1 MKNVTSKTKTLL
13 INNFS
18 KLNQGK
24 DSEGEVY
31 TSTIYNM
38 DNRKL
43 KLAGN
48 LGLKTLTMP
57 KYSDLSLGE
66 FELAYDN
73 LGLSSFDKVM
83 YFKQYFSTSGDT
95 THRLLIHG
103 NDNKIYLNE
112 MFCGVKSFSWA
123 FDLSFT
129 KPPEVLAYK
138 KNGLDAIIMSGGGK
152 SVVWA
157 TNQSPREIEGVP
169 DITSMCIYNEVLYCT
184 IVGENFKIWY
194 TTNLDPESIGTE
206 SSSTKF
212 IMLGDERGACRKVIT
227 FKENIYVF
235 RDYGISKLNVYA
247 KSEPTYSQIY
257 LSDSIIYSNT
267 VTVCGDMVLFM
278 TRDGLYRFNG
288 VNVTKISAFDNLISS
303 KVNNNAV
310 ATVLQNKY
318 YLALRVDFNDGR
330 QILCENE
337 NNYKNNALIVLD
349 LEDYSFQIMRG
360 VDIRNLLALKADVVE
375 KVVAV
380 FNSKDKNKI
389 AEITNDGKYFGATLP
404 KFYSSNYIMQNDLSK
419 VTIRNVDVDAS
430 ENTEVKIV
438 TDLGSK
444 TFTTYKNGINK
455 FQTILPC
462 CKFKIE
468 ISSSQNLPYINLI
481 KLKYVVHE

>member
-1 MKNVTSKTKTLL
+1 MKDITSKTKTLL
-13 INNFS
+13 INDFS
-18 KLNQGK
+18 KLNCGK
-24 DSEGEVY
+24 DNSNEIY

-38 DNRKL
+38 DNRKSNL
-43 KLAGN
+43 VGN
-48 LGLKTLTMP
+48 LGLKTLTVP
-57 KYSDLSLGE
+57 KYNDLSLGE
-66 FELAYDN
+66 FELKYDN
-73 LGLSSFDKVM
+73 LGLTSFDKVM
-83 YFKQYFSTSGDT
+83 YFKQYFATSGDT

-112 MFCGVKSFSWA
+112 MFCGVKTFSWA
-123 FDLSFT
+123 FDLTFT
-129 KPPEVLAYK
+129 KSPEVLAYK
-138 KNGLDAIIMSGGGK
+138 KNELDAIIMSGGGK

-157 TNQSPREIEGVP
+157 TNQTPREITGVP

-212 IMLGDERGACRKVIT
+212 ITLGDERGACRKVIT

-288 VNVTKISAFDNLISS
+288 VNVTKISVLDNLISS

-318 YLALRVDFNDGR
+318 YLALKIDFNDG
-330 QILCENE
+330 QQVLCESE
-337 NNYKNNALIVLD
+337 EDFKNNALIVLD
-349 LEDYSFQIMRG
+349 LEDYSFQVMRG
-360 VDIRNLLALKADVVE
+360 VDIRSMLALKADVVE
-375 KVVAV
+375 KVVVV
-380 FNSKDKNKI
+380 FNSKDKEKI
-389 AEITNDGKYFGATLP
+389 AEITDDGKYFGEILP
-404 KFYSSNYIMQNDLSK
+404 KFYSSNYVMQEDLSK
-419 VTIRNVDVDAS
+419 ITIRNLNIDAS
-430 ENTEVKIV
+430 ANIKVKII

-444 TFTTYKNGINK
+444 TFTTYKNGINE

-462 CKFKIE
+462 SKFKIE

-481 KLKYVVHE
+481 KLKYVVHD